1 MNIESALSKL
11 SALRAGGRTAESQR
25 AGYELLKSI
34 VPKDRLA
41 SARNM
46 SIENIRKILTSPA
59 ELPAVNIKKAVRRT
73 SKFTPAKTLYV
84 KGAAPVQ
91 YIYVLSY
98 KMKGDPAPRY
108 GTYLADNQMKDREVI
123 KRFKEQFSERS
134 GNMLLYG
141 DNQERMMASTVKVES
156 RKFLDEKRR
165 SQLVEEFNNR
175 KK

>member
-25 AGYELLKSI
+25 AGYALLKSI
-34 VPKDRLA
+34 VPKKRLG

-46 SIENIRKILTSPA
+46 SIKNIRKILINPA
-59 ELPAVNIKKAVRRT
+59 EIPAPDVKKAVRRT
-73 SKFTPAKTLYV
+73 SKFTPAKRLYI

-91 YIYVLSY
+91 YIYMLTY
-98 KMKGDPAPRY
+98 KMKGDPVTHL
-108 GTYLADNQMKDREVI
+108 GTYLSDTKINAREVI
-123 KRFKEQFSERS
+123 KRFKKQFSKRS

-156 RKFLDEKRR
+156 REILDEKRR

>member
-25 AGYELLKSI
+25 AGYALLKSI
-34 VPKDRLA
+34 VPKKRLG

-46 SIENIRKILTSPA
+46 SIKNIRKILINPA
-59 ELPAVNIKKAVRRT
+59 EIPAPDVKKAVRRT
-73 SKFTPAKTLYV
+73 SKFTPAKRLYI

-91 YIYVLSY
+91 YIYMLTY
-98 KMKGDPAPRY
+98 KMKGDPVTHL
-108 GTYLADNQMKDREVI
+108 GTKINAREVI
-123 KRFKEQFSERS
+123 KRFKKQFSKRS

-156 RKFLDEKRR
+156 REILDEKRR